1 MTQRSRFCF
10 SLAALLA
17 VFLLL
22 AGAPAAMAARGS
34 DSGSGNGSG
43 SGGGGSDDGGGSGGG
58 GNGGGGGG
66 GDKALVLRVNPAIGP
81 PGGIVAVVLR
91 TYAPRPIRQGQISI
105 RVVRRP
111 RPAKLGLTLE
121 DLTAPVRPLT
131 LLSAVVYSPRNDAL
145 AQGLLSGL
153 TDSQI
158 AKVTFQS
165 PSGSVNSVDGPLAV
179 FRFKLDPSVKPGDVF
194 DLTLDPLQIALTDG
208 ATSQPITITPRS
220 DTLTV
225 RAPKD
230 PFRLEADGD
239 KVQPGEMAE
248 LGVNTFEPFAVSGG
262 RVTLTWNP
270 GVAGGAPTVKLDPRY
285 GKSTYTVDTSKPGR
299 LVVNFKSPDSS
310 FNSVPGTVVAITM
323 PISASAGIGTASPFR
338 LDPAETYFLNRRGKK
353 IPLKLQG
360 GTIQI
365 E

>member
-1 MTQRSRFCF
+1 
-10 SLAALLA
+10 
-17 VFLLL
+17 
-22 AGAPAAMAARGS
+22 
-34 DSGSGNGSG
+34 
-43 SGGGGSDDGGGSGGG
+43 
-58 GNGGGGGG
+58 
-66 GDKALVLRVNPAIGP
+66 
-81 PGGIVAVVLR
+81 
-91 TYAPRPIRQGQISI
+91 
-105 RVVRRP
+105 
-111 RPAKLGLTLE
+111 
-121 DLTAPVRPLT
+121 
-131 LLSAVVYSPRNDAL
+131 
-145 AQGLLSGL
+145 
-153 TDSQI
+153 
-158 AKVTFQS
+158 
-165 PSGSVNSVDGPLAV
+165 
-179 FRFKLDPSVKPGDVF
+179 VKPGDVF

-225 RAPKD
+225 RAPRD

-239 KVQPGEMAE
+239 KIGPGEVAE

-299 LVVNFKSPDSS
+299 MVVNFKSPDAS

-338 LDPAETYFLNRRGKK
+338 LDPAGTFFLNRRGKK
-353 IPLKLQG
+353 IPLKLQS

>member
-1 MTQRSRFCF
+1 MEVTLMLQRSRSGF

-17 VFLLL
+17 VFFLL

-34 DSGSGNGSG
+34 GSGSGNG
-43 SGGGGSDDGGGSGGG
+43 GGGSDGGGNGGG
-58 GNGGGGGG
+58 GNGGGGG
-66 GDKALVLRVNPAIGP
+66 GDKALVLRVNPAIGA

-111 RPAKLGLTLE
+111 RPAKLGLALE
-121 DLTAPVRPLT
+121 DLTAPIRPLT

-145 AQGLLSGL
+145 TQGLLNGL
-153 TDSQI
+153 ADSQL

-179 FRFKLDPSVKPGDVF
+179 FRFKLDPSVRPGDVF

-239 KVQPGEMAE
+239 KVEPGEVAE
-248 LGVNTFEPFAVSGG
+248 LGVNTFEPFLVSGG

-270 GVAGGAPTVKLDPRY
+270 QIAGGAPTVKLDPRY

-299 LVVNFKSPDSS
+299 LVVDFKSPDSS
-310 FNSVPGTVVAITM
+310 FNTVPGTIVAITM
-323 PISASAGIGTASPFR
+323 PIAVSAGIGTSSPFR
-338 LDPAETYFLNRRGKK
+338 LDPAGTYFLNRRGKK
-353 IPLKLQG
+353 IPLKMQS

>member
-1 MTQRSRFCF
+1 MLQRSRSGF
-10 SLAALLA
+10 SLAALMA
-17 VFLLL
+17 VFFLL

-34 DSGSGNGSG
+34 G
-43 SGGGGSDDGGGSGGG
+43 SGGGNGGGGDDDGGG
-58 GNGGGGGG
+58 GNGGGGG
-66 GDKALVLRVNPAIGP
+66 DRALVLRVNPAIGA
-81 PGGIVAVVLR
+81 PGGVVAMVVR

-121 DLTAPVRPLT
+121 DLTAPIRPLT

-145 AQGLLSGL
+145 SQGLLNGL
-153 TDSQI
+153 ADSQL

-165 PSGSVNSVDGPLAV
+165 ASGSVNSVDGPLAV
-179 FRFKLDPSVKPGDVF
+179 FHFKLDPSVKPGDVF
-194 DLTLDPLQIALTDG
+194 DLTLDPVQIALTDG

-239 KVQPGEMAE
+239 KVEPGEVAE
-248 LGVNTFEPFAVSGG
+248 LGVNTFEPFLVSGG

-270 GVAGGAPTVKLDPRY
+270 AVAGGPPTVKLDPRY

-310 FNSVPGTVVAITM
+310 FNSVPGTIVAITM
-323 PISASAGIGTASPFR
+323 PIAASAGIGTSSPFK
-338 LDPAETYFLNRRGKK
+338 LDPAGTFFLNRRGKK
-353 IPLKLQG
+353 IPLKMQSG
-360 GTIQI
+360 SIQI